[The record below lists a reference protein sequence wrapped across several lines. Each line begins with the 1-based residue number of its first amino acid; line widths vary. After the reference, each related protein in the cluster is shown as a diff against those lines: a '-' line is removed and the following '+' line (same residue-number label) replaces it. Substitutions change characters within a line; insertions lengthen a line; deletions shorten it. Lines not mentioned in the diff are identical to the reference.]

1 MKSIVK
7 IGYKDYVM
15 SADQALTL
23 LALLEGAEIY
33 ESKWDAASKNTS
45 HYIYQQ
51 DTSDFI
57 REMKILP
64 TALYNL
70 AKLAG
75 KPNRT

>member
-7 IGYKDYVM
+7 IGYKDFVM
-15 SADQALTL
+15 DADKALTL
-23 LALLEGAEIY
+23 LGLLEGAEVY
-33 ESKWDAASKNTS
+33 ESKWDAASKTTS
-45 HYIYQQ
+45 YYIYPQ
-51 DTSDFI
+51 DTGDYI

-75 KPNRT
+75 KPNKE